1 MITAMPIIGLSVG
14 MLLAALGLA
23 LWDGFRHTAGLDRA
37 AQVIS
42 WIAGGLLLV
51 TLPLLWI
58 EAHGHYTRALH
69 LTLMAAIAA
78 PSINRRQRSLWR
90 DAIRMLP
97 SLVLSGIGLALVT
110 EDSHRG
116 IHYTG
121 LLTLPV
127 WAIEEGL
134 IAQLPTILLAEPSAL
149 LGTAFLVCDG
159 LVVRVLGEVLGT
171 LARPDTPIS
180 RLFDLLY
187 LLLTLLIGANALAN
201 LRQRGL
207 AWEGNP
213 EESGLLGAWLAWSA
227 AWLSP
232 RKRPRLR
239 AGLVAVAAVLLIV
252 LALKAS

>member
-23 LWDGFRHTAGLDRA
+23 LWDGFRQAAGFDRA

-42 WIAGGLLLV
+42 WIAGGLLLAA
-51 TLPLLWI
+51 LPLLWI

-78 PSINRRQRSLWR
+78 PSISRHRFPWC
-90 DAIRMLP
+90 DAIRILP

-110 EDSHRG
+110 ENFRG

-121 LLTLPV
+121 LFSLPV
-127 WAIEEGL
+127 WAIKEGP
-134 IAQLPTILLAEPSAL
+134 ITQLPTILLAEPSVL
-149 LGTAFLVCDG
+149 LGTAFMVCDG
-159 LVVRVLGEVLGT
+159 LVARVLGEVLGT
-171 LARPDTPIS
+171 LASPGTPIS
-180 RLFDLLY
+180 RLFDVLY

-201 LRQRGL
+201 LRQRGVV
-207 AWEGNP
+207 WEGSP

-227 AWLSP
+227 AWLGP

-239 AGLVAVAAVLLIV
+239 AGLAALAASLLII
-252 LALKAS
+252 LALGTG